1 MSDAQPVDDRRLVTL
16 TLAAMAILREGTD
29 HTPLERQWAQSV
41 LDLAT
46 ALAEERAARRGD
58 PGAEPGDA

>member
-1 MSDAQPVDDRRLVTL
+1 VSDPQPVDDRRLVTL
-16 TLAAMAILREGTD
+16 LLAAMAILREGSD

-46 ALAEERAARRGD
+46 ALAEERAARGVD
-58 PGAEPGDA
+58 PGDLSR